1 MIFLSTL
8 LIAMFITMVLIPI
21 FRSTAL
27 RLNKG
32 LDVPEPRKIHDAP
45 KPRVGGI
52 AMAIGTLLPVLLW
65 AKAGQH
71 INAIVIGAWIIVF
84 FGVADDLKNLGWKTK
99 FFGQSLSAAVVVF
112 YGGIKICNL
121 GVCLPE
127 DTLLPDLVSIPLT
140 LLVIIGVTN
149 AINLSDGLDGLAG
162 GISLLIFI
170 CIAYLAYTLN
180 SVSNSLFEMTLSIA
194 VIGSIIG
201 FLRYN
206 TYLATVFMGDT
217 GSQLLGFLAVTISV
231 GLTQST
237 PVISP
242 ALPLL
247 LIGFPILDTLT
258 VMVERITH
266 GRSPFSADNNHFH
279 HKLIRLGLFHTEAV
293 VAIYAISAFL
303 IISGFFLRHHSEWL
317 LLGFY
322 AAFSIIVLAG
332 FTHFEK
338 KEHRLNRQGLFD
350 LRFKQ
355 RLLILKEHA
364 ILIRVVF
371 IMLQVLLPLALL
383 AACMIPVTI
392 PKAMSLGALPA
403 AFVVLILWVF
413 KTKWLLAA
421 MRIIYYLIVP
431 MLVFLAGTQP
441 GQWVEPVALNLYHIS
456 YAATAM
462 LIVMTLKFTRRKKG
476 FHTSPMDFLIL
487 FISLVVP
494 NLPDPRLQSLHLGSL
509 AAMTI
514 VLYYAFE
521 VFAGE
526 QRGTYDK
533 LILYNLT
540 LLVVVSV
547 RGFI

>member
-1 MIFLSTL
+1 
-8 LIAMFITMVLIPI
+8 MFITMALVPI
-21 FRSTAL
+21 FRSMAF

-32 LDVPEPRKIHDAP
+32 LDLPEARKIHNAP

-65 AKAGQH
+65 AEAGRH

-84 FGVADDLKNLGWKTK
+84 FGVADDLKSLGWKTK
-99 FFGQSLSAAVVVF
+99 IFGQSLAAAVVVF

-121 GVCLPE
+121 GACLPE
-127 DTLLPDLVSIPLT
+127 NTLLPDMISIPFT
-140 LLVIIGVTN
+140 FLVIIGVTN

-170 CIAYLAYTLN
+170 CIAYLAYSLSSITN
-180 SVSNSLFEMTLSIA
+180 SFFEVALSIA

-206 TYLATVFMGDT
+206 TYPATVFMGDT
-217 GSQLLGFLAVTISV
+217 GSQLLGFMAVTISV

-237 PVISP
+237 PVLSP

-247 LIGFPILDTLT
+247 LMGFPVLDTLT

-266 GRSPFSADNNHFH
+266 GRSPFAADNNHFH

-293 VAIYAISAFL
+293 VAIYSISAFL

-322 AAFSIIVLAG
+322 AVFSIIVLAG

-338 KEHRLNRQGLFD
+338 QEHRLNREGLID
-350 LRFKQ
+350 LRIKQ

-371 IMLQVLLPLALL
+371 IMLQVLLPLVLL
-383 AACMIPVTI
+383 ATCMIPETI
-392 PKAMSLGALPA
+392 PKAMSFGTLPGA
-403 AFVVLILWVF
+403 FLILMLWAF
-413 KTKWLLAA
+413 KTRWLLPV
-421 MRIIYYLIVP
+421 MRIVYYLIVP
-431 MLVFLAGTQP
+431 MLVFLAGAQP
-441 GQWVEPVALNLYHIS
+441 GQWVEPVALDLYQIS
-456 YAATAM
+456 YAATAL
-462 LIVMTLKFTRRKKG
+462 LIVMTLKFTRREKG
-476 FHTSPMDFLIL
+476 FHTTPMDFLIL
-487 FISLVVP
+487 FIALVVP

-509 AAMTI
+509 AAQTI

-526 QRGTYDK
+526 QRGNYEK

-540 LLVVVSV
+540 LLVVVGV
-547 RGFI
+547 RGLI

>member
-8 LIAMFITMVLIPI
+8 LISMFITMALIPI

-32 LDVPEPRKIHDAP
+32 LDLPEPRKIHDAP
-45 KPRVGGI
+45 KPRVGGL

-65 AKAGQH
+65 AEAGRH
-71 INAIVIGAWIIVF
+71 INGIVIGAWIIVF

-99 FFGQSLSAAVVVF
+99 FIGQSLAAAVVVF
-112 YGGIKICNL
+112 YGGVKICNL
-121 GVCLPE
+121 GACLPE
-127 DTLLPDLVSIPLT
+127 NTQLPDVISIPLT

-170 CIAYLAYTLN
+170 CIAYLAYSLS
-180 SVSNSLFEMTLSIA
+180 SVTNSLFEVALSIA

-206 TYLATVFMGDT
+206 TYPATVFMGDT

-247 LIGFPILDTLT
+247 LIGFPVLDTLT

-266 GRSPFSADNNHFH
+266 GRSPFTADNNHFH

-293 VAIYAISAFL
+293 VVIYAISAFL
-303 IISGFFLRHHSEWL
+303 IISGFFLRHHSEWV

-322 AAFSIIVLAG
+322 AVFSIIILAG
-332 FTHFEK
+332 FTYFEK
-338 KEHRLNRQGLFD
+338 KEHRLNREGLFD

-371 IMLQVLLPLALL
+371 VMLQVLLPLVLL
-383 AACMIPVTI
+383 AACMVPETI
-392 PKAMSLGALPA
+392 PKALSLGTLPA
-403 AFVVLILWVF
+403 AVLVLVLWAFRTRWPLPV
-413 KTKWLLAA
+413 
-421 MRIIYYLIVP
+421 MRMIYYLIVP
-431 MLVFLAGTQP
+431 MLVFMAGSQP
-441 GQWVEPVALNLYHIS
+441 GRWVEPVALDLYQIS
-456 YAATAM
+456 YAVTAI

-476 FHTSPMDFLIL
+476 FHTTPMDFLIL
-487 FISLVVP
+487 FIALVVP

-509 AAMTI
+509 AAQTI

-526 QRGTYDK
+526 QRGNYEK

-540 LLVVVSV
+540 LLVVVGV
-547 RGFI
+547 RGLV

>member
-1 MIFLSTL
+1 MILLSTL
-8 LIAMFITMVLIPI
+8 LIAMFITMALIPI

-32 LDVPEPRKIHDAP
+32 LDQPEQRKIHDAP
-45 KPRVGGI
+45 MPRVGGI
-52 AMAIGTLLPVLLW
+52 AMAIGTLVPVLLW
-65 AKAGQH
+65 AKTGQH

-99 FFGQSLSAAVVVF
+99 FFGQTLAAAVVVL
-112 YGGIKICNL
+112 YGGVKICNL
-121 GVCLPE
+121 GACLPE
-127 DTLLPDLVSIPLT
+127 ATLLPDMISIPLT
-140 LLVIIGVTN
+140 ILFIIGVTN

-180 SVSNSLFEMTLSIA
+180 SVTNSFFETTLSVA

-206 TYLATVFMGDT
+206 TYPATVFMGDT
-217 GSQLLGFLAVTISV
+217 GSQLLGFLAVTMSL

-237 PVISP
+237 PVISQT
-242 ALPLL
+242 LPLL

-279 HKLIRLGLFHTEAV
+279 HKLIRLGFFHTEAV
-293 VAIYAISAFL
+293 VVIYAICALL
-303 IISGFFLRHHSEWL
+303 IISGLFLRHHSEWL

-322 AAFSIIVLAG
+322 AVFSIIILAG

-338 KEHRLNRQGLFD
+338 KEHRFNRDGLFD
-350 LRFKQ
+350 LHIKQ

-364 ILIRVVF
+364 ILIKVVF
-371 IMLQVLLPLALL
+371 VLLQVLLPLVLL
-383 AACMIPVTI
+383 AACLIPVTI
-392 PKAMSLGALPA
+392 PNVLSLGTLPS
-403 AFVVLILWVF
+403 AFVVLILWAF
-413 KTKWLLAA
+413 RTKWLLAV

-431 MLVFLAGTQP
+431 MLVFLASAQP
-441 GQWVEPVALNLYHIS
+441 GQWVEPTILNLYQIS

-476 FHTSPMDFLIL
+476 FHISPMDFLIL
-487 FISLVVP
+487 FIALVVP
-494 NLPDPRLQSLHLGSL
+494 NLPDPRLQNMHLGVL
-509 AAMTI
+509 AAQTI

-526 QRGTYDK
+526 QRGNNEK
-533 LILYNLT
+533 LVLYNLT
-540 LLVVVSV
+540 LLVVVGV
-547 RGFI
+547 RGLI